1 MPDSY
6 QLTEINV
13 FKTLEEFNDQKAT
26 LSESAISLVPFED
39 TVKLQCIPRN
49 GDKGTNVSGYFRVN
63 PIGASVTLLP
73 DGNTYSYSQD
83 MASLNLVAAEKD
95 VFCEKY
101 FIVYYP
107 YVSGVSGVTWRT
119 TEDSNKYNTYTT
131 NARNASHFI
140 LLKFTWVAGIV
151 LAESIY
157 TNV

>member
-1 MPDSY
+1 MPDNY

-13 FKTLEEFNDQKAT
+13 FKTLDEFNDQKAT
-26 LSESAISLVPFED
+26 LPESAISLVPFED

-49 GDKGTNVSGYFRVN
+49 GDKGTNVSGYYRAN

-83 MASLNLVAAEKD
+83 MNTLILRAAEKN

-101 FIVYYP
+101 FTVYYP
-107 YVSGVSGVTWRT
+107 YVGSVDGVTWRT
-119 TEDSNKYNTYTT
+119 TEDSTKYTTYTQKAK
-131 NARNASHFI
+131 NDSHFI
-140 LLKFTWVAGIV
+140 VLKFTWVAGIV